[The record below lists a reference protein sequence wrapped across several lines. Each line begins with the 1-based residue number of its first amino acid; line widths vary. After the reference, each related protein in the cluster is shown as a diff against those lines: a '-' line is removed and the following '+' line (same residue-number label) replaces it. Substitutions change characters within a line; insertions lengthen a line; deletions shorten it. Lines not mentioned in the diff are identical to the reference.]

1 MNRGRRLSFIHVS
14 TWPVRWGGVSSPAR
28 MPSES
33 TGIQFPAHVCCP
45 GESHACGERWDR
57 LSQVRGGRECG
68 TVGGGWGCGEQLFP
82 ERRGPFMLLQYP
94 GRGRAIKGKAGSA
107 PHLNL
112 HM

>member
-68 TVGGGWGCGEQLFP
+68 AWVGDGVAEGSSSLREGGLLCCCSIQGGAGP
-82 ERRGPFMLLQYP
+82 SRERLVQR
-94 GRGRAIKGKAGSA
+94 
-107 PHLNL
+107 HT
-112 HM
+112 